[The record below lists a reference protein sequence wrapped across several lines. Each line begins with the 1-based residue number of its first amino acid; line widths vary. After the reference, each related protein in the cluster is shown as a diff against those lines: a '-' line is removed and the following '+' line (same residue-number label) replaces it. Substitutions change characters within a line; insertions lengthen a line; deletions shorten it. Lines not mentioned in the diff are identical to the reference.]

1 MANSETFRVLEEG
14 FKIPTIGLGTA
25 YQESDDVVQEA
36 VDAALEIGYRHID
49 TAFWYNTEKN
59 IGQVLIKWL
68 SSGRIKRE
76 EIFVTTKL
84 PFQGA
89 HAEAVEPFLKK
100 SLENLQLDYV
110 DLYLIHYPVAF
121 KYEGVDKFTPEPVET
136 DHISL
141 WKGAHAEAVEPF
153 LKKSLENLQLDYV
166 DLYLIHYPVA
176 FKYEGVDKF
185 TPEPVET
192 DHISLWK
199 KMEEQVE
206 AGRTKF
212 IGVSNF
218 NISQIKKIIKIATLK
233 PVCSQVEMH
242 ASFQNQDHVNFCKDN
257 NIVVTAYS
265 PLGTPNLGQFL
276 DENLKK
282 AIKQPNLLNDATVRK
297 IAEKHHKTSAQ
308 VLLRFLIQKDVCVIP
323 KSSNPNRIK
332 ENFQVFDFKLDNRD
346 MKMLENLDKGEEGR
360 VVDLA
365 IFFPQLKENAE
376 YPF

>member
-84 PFQGA
+84 PFQ
-89 HAEAVEPFLKK
+89 
-100 SLENLQLDYV
+100 
-110 DLYLIHYPVAF
+110 
-121 KYEGVDKFTPEPVET
+121 
-136 DHISL
+136 
-141 WKGAHAEAVEPF
+141 GAHAEAVEPF

>member
-14 FKIPTIGLGTA
+14 FKIPTIGLGTS
-25 YQESDDVVQEA
+25 YHEKEEVVQKA
-36 VDAALEIGYRHID
+36 IDAALEVGYRHFD
-49 TAFWYNTEKN
+49 TAFFYNTEKSV
-59 IGQVLIKWL
+59 GKVLNKWL

-89 HAEAVEPFLKK
+89 HADAVETFLKK

-110 DLYLIHYPVAF
+110 DLYLIHFPVAF
-121 KYEGVDKFTPEPVET
+121 KYEGIDKFTPE
-136 DHISL
+136 
-141 WKGAHAEAVEPF
+141 A
-153 LKKSLENLQLDYV
+153 
-166 DLYLIHYPVA
+166 
-176 FKYEGVDKF
+176 
-185 TPEPVET
+185 VET

-206 AGRTKF
+206 VGRTKF
-212 IGVSNF
+212 IGISNF
-218 NISQIKKIIKIATLK
+218 NNSQIKKIMKIATIK

-242 ASFQNQDHVNFCKDN
+242 VYFQNQDHVSFCKDN
-257 NIVVTAYS
+257 NIVVIAYA

-282 AIKQPNLLNDATVRK
+282 AIKQPHLLNDTIVRK
-297 IAEKHHKTSAQ
+297 IAEKHNKTPAQ
-308 VLLRFLIQKDVCVIP
+308 ILLRFLIQKDVCVIP

-332 ENFQVFDFKLDNRD
+332 ENFQVFDFKLDSRD
-346 MKMLENLDKGEEGR
+346 MNMLEQLDKGEEGR
-360 VVDLA
+360 IVDLA
-365 IFFPQLKENAE
+365 IFFPQIKENAE